1 MQCLRLLPTDELYL
15 LDIDCL
21 APKYLCVFRIAF
33 KHLKLT
39 KRYLDNVRERLEL
52 NTAGGLLGFLV
63 AIMLLTI
70 LASLTE
76 FKVLEYE
83 IRVFIYLHT
92 GCRIKD
98 MLTK

>member
-1 MQCLRLLPTDELYL
+1 MQCLRLLPTDELYF

-39 KRYLDNVRERLEL
+39 KRYLENVRERLEL
-52 NTAGGLLGFLV
+52 NTAGGMFLV

-83 IRVFIYLHT
+83 IRVYIYLLT
-92 GCRIKD
+92 RCRIKD